1 MMDKI
6 FKAPYSH
13 CLLNARLSREID
25 KKTIRDVGIDG
36 FTLMEVAGS
45 SAAKI
50 LLSGDYELNHGI
62 YLCGKGNNAGDA
74 LVVARYLLQ
83 NDISATILFISG
95 TENLSS
101 SADKNLQLL
110 KKFAEDEKLLIH
122 SGWDEFDPQTEFDFI
137 VDGMLGTG
145 LESKVRKDYAA
156 AVEWANKQP
165 APTFSMDIPTGL
177 HSDTG
182 DKMGV
187 VIRANQTF
195 AFGGYKLGYFLESG
209 HDMTGTIHYCE
220 LPFPNSFKK
229 NCTDFLIDSSWIDK
243 PNRKSGR
250 HKYER
255 GLLYIIAGSEGLTGA
270 GIMSAQS
277 AWAEG
282 LGAVVLICPHGILP
296 PFEKNIP
303 SVIKK
308 PVGSRNDYCFK
319 EKHQKE
325 VSEIVQGKPGVV
337 LIGPGLGRDP
347 ETIKF
352 TNLFLENNTTDT
364 VIDADALWC
373 LSKMK
378 DWVKPGKN
386 NWILTPHPGELSALS
401 KKSVSDDST
410 RLEVVKKLSG
420 EKKVTLLSK
429 GMPAIVGTE
438 DGKSYITSYDTT
450 PFSRAGSGDVL
461 AGKIAAFWTLGNI
474 APKSCVLGLLKGK
487 EKLDTYT
494 VHNEKL
500 PEPIDLI

>member
-1 MMDKI
+1 MMDKM

-13 CLLNARLSREID
+13 CLLNARLSRYID
-25 KKTIRDVGIDG
+25 KKTINDIGIDG

-50 LLSGDYELNHGI
+50 LLSGHFELNHGI

-74 LVVARYLLQ
+74 LVVARYLVQ
-83 NDISATILFISG
+83 NDISATIVFISG
-95 TENLSS
+95 TEDLSP

-110 KKFAEDEKLLIH
+110 KKFAGDEQLLIH
-122 SGWDEFDPQTEFDFI
+122 SGWNEFDAQTEFNFI

-145 LESKVRKDYAA
+145 LDSEVRKDYAA
-156 AVEWANKQP
+156 AVEWANKQSS
-165 APTFSMDIPTGL
+165 PTFSMDIPTGL

-187 VIRANQTF
+187 VISADQTF

-209 HDMTGTIHYCE
+209 PDATGNVHYCE
-220 LPFPNSFKK
+220 LPFPNTLKK
-229 NCTDFLIDSSWIDK
+229 ECNDFLIDPSWVGK
-243 PNRKSGR
+243 PDRKPGR

-270 GIMSAQS
+270 GIMTAQS

-296 PFEKNIP
+296 PFEKNLP

-319 EKHQKE
+319 EEHQKA
-325 VSEIVQGKPGVV
+325 VSEIVEEKPGVV
-337 LIGPGLGRDP
+337 LLGPGLGRDP

-352 TNLFLENNTTDT
+352 TNHFLENNTANT

-373 LSKMK
+373 LSQKK
-378 DWVKPGKN
+378 DWNRPGKS
-386 NWILTPHPGELSALS
+386 NWILTPHPGELS
-401 KKSVSDDST
+401 KFTNKSIDEDST
-410 RLEVVKKLSG
+410 RLKVVKKLSG
-420 EKKVTLLSK
+420 EKKVTILSK